1 MRQEGDC
8 AHGMQGGGQV
18 LCRGNGECAAEA
30 CVGASR
36 EWGGSSPPDLSLAAL
51 SFGRPAKSP
60 TKKLS
65 DKSADAMVVVVVVVI
80 GCCVVLRCE

>member
-1 MRQEGDC
+1 M
-8 AHGMQGGGQV
+8 A
-18 LCRGNGECAAEA
+18 CRGEGRCSAEGTVSVAAEA

-36 EWGGSSPPDLSLAAL
+36 EWGGSSPPNLSLAAL

-65 DKSADAMVVVVVVVI
+65 DKSAGAMVVVVVVV
-80 GCCVVLRCE
+80 VVL